1 MRFVAKGTKFDPD
14 NMKTFKEVYSTIEN
28 SCAVLKDMDDLVQEQ
43 GMGGLP
49 IGFGNLDAVYSAGE
63 TLGSQSTT
71 TKPRADFNQ
80 PILPMIRAKA
90 MNLPAKIS
98 SQEIDEITEGLEK
111 LQILQAVTERAL
123 QRVTTAN
130 VNARSYFS
138 SKEDYFDKS
147 IANINYRGF

>member
-1 MRFVAKGTKFDPD
+1 
-14 NMKTFKEVYSTIEN
+14 
-28 SCAVLKDMDDLVQEQ
+28 
-43 GMGGLP
+43 MGGLP

-90 MNLPAKIS
+90 MNPPTKIS
-98 SQEIDEITEGLEK
+98 SQEIDKIIERLEK
-111 LQILQAVTERAL
+111 LQILQVVIERAL